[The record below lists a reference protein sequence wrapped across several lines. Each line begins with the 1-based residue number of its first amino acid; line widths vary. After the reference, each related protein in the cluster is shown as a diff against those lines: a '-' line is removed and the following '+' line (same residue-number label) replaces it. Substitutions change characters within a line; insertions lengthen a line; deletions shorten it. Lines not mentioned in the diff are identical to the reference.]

1 MYFFLSM
8 ISTLYVS
15 WNFFSS
21 VMFFVY
27 VDDYTGVDA
36 AGVEILP
43 GDPVRLNT
51 NSEELSNLNHT
62 QSTADIGL
70 HAGHVGLL
78 KYFDAN
84 CHAVVYVAGT
94 PWTVQTAALTKVF
107 HGKELK
113 SIKLFRLPDKMRV
126 LIPKNGRLTAHSW
139 IRRNNWDN
147 FFEGPSAL
155 IRKSLITVSAGNIF
169 YVICHVSM
177 LLPQITSTIW
187 R

>member
-1 MYFFLSM
+1 MFLEA
-8 ISTLYVS
+8 
-15 WNFFSS
+15 FFSS
-21 VMFFVY
+21 VMFLVY

-78 KYFDAN
+78 KYFNAN
-84 CHAVVYVAGT
+84 CYAVVYVAGT

-107 HGKELK
+107 HGKELEC
-113 SIKLFRLPDKMRV
+113 IKLFKSPDKMIV
-126 LIPKNGRLTAHSW
+126 SVPKNGRSIAYS
-139 IRRNNWDN
+139 
-147 FFEGPSAL
+147 
-155 IRKSLITVSAGNIF
+155 
-169 YVICHVSM
+169 
-177 LLPQITSTIW
+177 
-187 R
+187 